1 MMRGSRCTDGSIIAR
16 SSAHPYASIGLL
28 FAILWED
35 IPPRRSLFHLL
46 YWNNSERLV
55 DTSRIERGGFD
66 PLRTSFDHLL
76 SGIVSC
82 YRKYPPRIF
91 ASKELSDGIPND
103 VRIDEHDSVNV
114 LILSL
119 CSIMSFVS
127 ILLSFWEI
135 EMTWSVTRSRK
146 LKRVIIK
153 NVTVT
158 IVSYLSRRYLY
169 VRYLLILKKY
179 D

>member
-82 YRKYPPRIF
+82 YQKYPPRIF
-91 ASKELSDGIPND
+91 VLKELPNGIPND
-103 VRIDEHDSVNV
+103 VQIDEHDSVNV
-114 LILSL
+114 LILPL
-119 CSIMSFVS
+119 FPILSFVS

-135 EMTWSVTRSRK
+135 ETTWNVLGERVTESWNEKSLR
-146 LKRVIIK
+146 
-153 NVTVT
+153 T
-158 IVSYLSRRYLY
+158 
-169 VRYLLILKKY
+169 
-179 D
+179 